1 MTAGT
6 IFIIDDNPDN
16 LSLLAGILR
25 ERGYQIRMATTGRWA
40 LEAIRRGLRRISSCW
55 ISACQGWD
63 GLRSMP
69 GTQSGSVDE

>member
-40 LEAIRRGLRRISSCW
+40 LEAIRKSPPNLIMLD
-55 ISACQGWD
+55 I
-63 GLRSMP
+63 SMP
-69 GTQSGSVDE
+69 GMDGYEVCQ